1 MRKGTVAL
9 CVAVGPHESL
19 GKVNLYSMGVS
30 GHQRKTY
37 TCRFV
42 DSMRVKEYMR
52 PKTILIA
59 VLIFSSFSLCIFFVS
74 GYDLG
79 ERWVN

>member
-1 MRKGTVAL
+1 MKKGTVAL

-19 GKVNLYSMGVS
+19 GKVSLYSMGVS

-42 DSMRVKEYMR
+42 DSRRVKEYMR
-52 PKTILIA
+52 PKVILIA
-59 VLIFSSFSLCIFFVS
+59 VLIFPLFPCVFSLFLDMIWVS
-74 GYDLG
+74 IG
-79 ERWVN
+79 